1 MGPKIETCEE
11 FLRPFRAL
19 LGVKQAAVHRH
30 FSSEIPYAAGSL
42 LAELVI
48 RGECRASELAQHRVV
63 DASVVSRQLSQLEQA
78 GLITRRPDPADRRVS
93 LLRATE
99 AGERAVAELER
110 RKAKVLQAA
119 LSDWKD
125 DEVLELGK
133 LLERAMS
140 DIRRYLIDRAED
152 GSEPS
157 VKEGAR

>member
-1 MGPKIETCEE
+1 MLAKCSAKEE
-11 FLRPFRAL
+11 L
-19 LGVKQAAVHRH
+19 
-30 FSSEIPYAAGSL
+30 
-42 LAELVI
+42 
-48 RGECRASELAQHRVV
+48 
-63 DASVVSRQLSQLEQA
+63 
-78 GLITRRPDPADRRVS
+78 
-93 LLRATE
+93 
-99 AGERAVAELER
+99 LER

>member
-1 MGPKIETCEE
+1 MGDMGPKIETCEE

-30 FSSEIPYAAGSL
+30 FSSEIPYAAG
-42 LAELVI
+42 
-48 RGECRASELAQHRVV
+48 
-63 DASVVSRQLSQLEQA
+63 
-78 GLITRRPDPADRRVS
+78 LITRRPAPADRRVS